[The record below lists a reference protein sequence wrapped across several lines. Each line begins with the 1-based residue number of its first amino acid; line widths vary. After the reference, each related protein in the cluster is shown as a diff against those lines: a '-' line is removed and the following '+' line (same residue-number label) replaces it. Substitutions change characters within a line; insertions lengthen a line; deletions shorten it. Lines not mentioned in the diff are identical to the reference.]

1 MKVQLKLTKGKNSMG
16 KVVWRAYS
24 PLDQGEVYCS
34 KDMHEDVEKAINL
47 AKARVLE
54 ALGTGVTRLDQKS
67 IEFELVF

>member
-34 KDMHEDVEKAINL
+34 KDMHEDVEKAIHE
-47 AKARVLE
+47 AKTRVRE
-54 ALGTGVTRLDQKS
+54 ALGHSVTRPDPSTL
-67 IEFELVF
+67 EFELVF